1 MGEITLFDESIATA
15 VCANISYQS
24 RNPTDTI
31 SMERISL
38 DLLRN
43 LFISSPPRVLQ
54 YELYLEILVE
64 LLPKVVVDRG
74 DDEVDLEELGG
85 QADHQE
91 EGEEGD
97 QEHLIFKDEMGR
109 GEDVNQS
116 SKDYFICVF
125 CQRAGGGGIVA
136 SKNVLHPRH
145 RQLCQ
150 KI

>member
-1 MGEITLFDESIATA
+1 MPILYRSIVGEITLFDESMATA
-15 VCANISYQS
+15 VCVNISYQS

-64 LLPKVVVDRG
+64 LLPKVIVDRG
-74 DDEVDLEELGG
+74 DDEVYLEELGG

-97 QEHLIFKDEMGR
+97 QEHL
-109 GEDVNQS
+109 
-116 SKDYFICVF
+116 
-125 CQRAGGGGIVA
+125 
-136 SKNVLHPRH
+136 
-145 RQLCQ
+145 
-150 KI
+150 

>member
-1 MGEITLFDESIATA
+1 MDEITLFDESMATA
-15 VCANISYQS
+15 VCVNISYQS

-43 LFISSPPRVLQ
+43 LLISSRPRVLQ

-64 LLPKVVVDRG
+64 LLPKVIMDRG

-85 QADHQE
+85 KADHQE

-97 QEHLIFKDEMGR
+97 QEHLLSKIEMER
-109 GEDVNQS
+109 GEEV
-116 SKDYFICVF
+116 KKMHKF
-125 CQRAGGGGIVA
+125 
-136 SKNVLHPRH
+136 
-145 RQLCQ
+145 
-150 KI
+150 